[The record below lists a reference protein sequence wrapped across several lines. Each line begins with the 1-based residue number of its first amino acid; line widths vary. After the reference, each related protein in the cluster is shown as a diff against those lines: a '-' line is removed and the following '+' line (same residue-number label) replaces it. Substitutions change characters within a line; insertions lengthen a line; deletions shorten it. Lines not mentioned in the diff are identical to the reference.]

1 MKCPKC
7 QFENEERSKFCL
19 ECGQRL
25 ELECP
30 QCGKILPILAKFCN
44 QCGRRLEEVTKAE
57 KRVPDA
63 EGERKYVTVL
73 FSDMSGYTA
82 MSEKLDPEEVKEITS
97 RIFGNIS
104 EVIGKYQGF
113 VEKFVGD
120 AVMALFGVPMAH
132 EDDPV
137 RAIKA
142 AREIHER
149 VDALSPEMEKRIGQ
163 PISMHTGINTGLVV
177 TGEVDMEKGTHGVA
191 GDTINLASRL
201 CSLAKADEILLDLD
215 TYRRA
220 EGYFV
225 FEALEPT
232 LVKGK
237 AEPIQ
242 AYRFLSPKERPVTIH
257 RLSGLR
263 AELVGRK
270 AEVAQLRE
278 AVEKV
283 REGKGSLFSICGGAG
298 TGKSRLVEDF
308 KATLD
313 LKEIQWLEGHA
324 YAYSQNIPYYPLIDL
339 LNRVFL
345 INEGDSQEK
354 VREKVESG
362 VENLI
367 GKKENLVPYL
377 GTLYSLRYPE
387 VEEVSPEFWRSRLQE
402 AIQTIIS
409 VLARSAPTVFLLED
423 LHWADPSFVDLLRHT
438 LLQVRQPAI
447 VLCIYRPVFTLFTS
461 QQVRGLA
468 KVYHEIRLQDLSLSE
483 AQEMLESLLHTGT
496 IPSDLK
502 RFVQERAEGNP
513 FYLEELVNSLL
524 ESERLIRDNG
534 DWKLMGPISE
544 SDISPTIHGLI
555 SGRLDR
561 LAKET
566 KRILQAAS
574 VIGRA
579 FLYEILLKITELK
592 ERIDPTLSTLE
603 RLDLIR
609 TRSLQPDLEYMFK
622 HPLTQE
628 VVYNGLLKKERQKI
642 HEQIGTVMEQIFC
655 NRIPEYYETL
665 AFHFTRGRSTHK
677 AVDYLMKSAEKNLG
691 MYAVQESH
699 EYYKEAYNLITDK
712 EPRTEKERELFFEL
726 LIKWSLVY
734 YYRGD
739 FKSHRDLLKRHEN
752 DADLLNDME
761 AKGMFYAWLGF
772 ILTFNW
778 EIKESYQ
785 YLQRALQI
793 GEETNC
799 QRVIGYACMWLVYT
813 CAVCDKYEEGY
824 SYWKRAVR
832 IAESIETDQYLYFKS
847 MAGIVHLRFF
857 SGEKKQGSDI
867 GNALVQY
874 GEKHSNIRSQVVG
887 YLCVGH
893 SHFADGDLTKAVS
906 CYQRAIVIAQ
916 DPFYENFP
924 KLYAALCHFLDKNL
938 AESEKMLNDVIPY
951 MHHFG
956 CEIFGPCVAPI
967 LGIISISKGEMSRGL
982 KMIEDMRNASIEKE
996 WGYGIA
1002 MSEYVLGNLY
1012 FQMAY
1017 GEKPGNLSLIKNIGF
1032 LARNVPFASK
1042 RAEDFLTKAV
1052 ESAKRFGAKGIQ
1064 GSASMDLGNLYRIR
1078 KRNAQ
1083 ARGCISEAVHVFEE
1097 IKAEVY
1103 LKKAREA
1110 LDGLERGG
1118 GHC

>member
-30 QCGKILPILAKFCN
+30 QCGKILPLLAKFCN
-44 QCGRRLEEVTKAE
+44 QCGQRLEEVAEAE
-57 KRVPDA
+57 KQVAEA

-73 FSDMSGYTA
+73 FSDLSGYTA

-113 VEKFVGD
+113 IEKFVGD
-120 AVMALFGVPMAH
+120 AVMALFGAPKGH

-137 RAIKA
+137 RAIRA
-142 AREIHER
+142 AREIHEL
-149 VDALSPEMEKRIGQ
+149 VDALSPEMEKRIGR

-201 CSLAKADEILLDLD
+201 SSLAQAGEVLVDAD
-215 TYRRA
+215 TCRQA
-220 EGYFV
+220 EGHFI

-232 LVKGK
+232 MVKGK

-263 AELVGRK
+263 AALVGRK

-313 LKEIQWLEGHA
+313 LEEIQWLEGHA
-324 YAYSQNIPYYPLIDL
+324 YPYSQNIPYYPLIDL

-362 VENLI
+362 VGNLI

-409 VLARSAPTVFLLED
+409 ALARSAPTVFLLED

-438 LLQVRQPAI
+438 LLDVRQPAI

-461 QQVRGLA
+461 QQVSGLA

-483 AQEMLESLLHTGT
+483 AQDMLESLLQTGS

-513 FYLEELVNSLL
+513 FYLEELVNSLI
-524 ESERLIRDNG
+524 ESETLIRDNG
-534 DWKLMGPISE
+534 GWKFTRSISE

-561 LAKET
+561 LEKET
-566 KRILQAAS
+566 KRILQKAS

-579 FLYEILLKITELK
+579 FLYEILRRVTEID
-592 ERIDPTLSTLE
+592 ERIDRGLSTLE
-603 RLDLIR
+603 RLDFIR
-609 TRSLQPDLEYMFK
+609 TRSLEPDLEYMFK

-628 VVYNGLLKKERQKI
+628 VVYNGLLKKERQAI
-642 HEQIGTVMEQIFC
+642 HEQIGIVMEQLFHD
-655 NRIPEYYETL
+655 RLPEFFEIL
-665 AFHFTRGRSTHK
+665 AFHFTRGRSAHK
-677 AVDYLMKSAEKNLG
+677 AVNYLMRSGEKSLAR
-691 MYAVQESH
+691 YAVQESH
-699 EYYKEAYNLITDK
+699 EYYKEAYDLIADK
-712 EPRTEKERELFFEL
+712 QTGTEEKRDLLFEL
-726 LIKWSLVY
+726 LNKWSLVY

-739 FKSHRDLLKRHEN
+739 FKGQTDLLKRHEKE
-752 DADLLNDME
+752 ADLVHDQGI
-761 AKGMFYAWLGF
+761 KGMFYAWLGF
-772 ILTFNW
+772 NLQFRW
-778 EIKESYQ
+778 EIEASYR
-785 YLQRALQI
+785 YLQKALKI
-793 GEETNC
+793 GEEANN
-799 QRVIGYACMWLVYT
+799 QRVIGYACTWLVYA
-813 CAVCDKYEEGY
+813 CAVCDKYEEGHFF
-824 SYWKRAVR
+824 WERAVG
-832 IAESIETDQYLYFKS
+832 IAESLKSDQYLYFKS
-847 MAGIVHLRFF
+847 MAGIAHLNSF
-857 SGEKKQGSDI
+857 SGEKSRSFEI
-867 GNALVQY
+867 GNTLLQY
-874 GEKHSNIRSQVVG
+874 GERHSNIRSQVVG

-893 SHFADGDLTKAVS
+893 SHFADGDLTKAIS
-906 CYQRAIVIAQ
+906 CYQKALVVTQ
-916 DPFYENFP
+916 DPFYAVWP
-924 KLYAALCHFLDKNL
+924 RLYVGLCYFLNKQL
-938 AESEKMLNDVIPY
+938 AESEEMLSAVISY
-951 MHHFG
+951 MHNFG
-956 CEIFGPCVAPI
+956 CEIFSPAVVPI
-967 LGIISISKGEMSRGL
+967 FGIISINKGEMSQGL
-982 KMIEDMRNASIEKE
+982 KMIEDIRNSSIKKN

-1017 GEKPGNLSLIKNIGF
+1017 GERPGNLSIIKNIGF
-1032 LARNVPFASK
+1032 LAKNVPFASK
-1042 RAEDFLTKAV
+1042 KAEEFLSKAV